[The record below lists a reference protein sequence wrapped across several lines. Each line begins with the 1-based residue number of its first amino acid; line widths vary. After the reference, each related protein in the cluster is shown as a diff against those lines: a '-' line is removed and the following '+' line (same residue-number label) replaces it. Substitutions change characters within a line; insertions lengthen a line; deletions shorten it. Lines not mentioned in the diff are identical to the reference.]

1 MSKFEK
7 LNVDIRTGHGTSAAR
22 RTRLQNKV
30 PGVVYHS
37 GAEGILL
44 SIDKIRLNK
53 ALRTGQMI
61 FEINVEDKNQ
71 FVLVKE
77 IQYHPVTDEI
87 MHIDFQKVKEDEKIS
102 LDVAVRSIG
111 DAQGVKLGG
120 ILVQML
126 NSVSVKCKPS
136 EIPEFLEIDVT
147 EMEMNT
153 NLFVKDITLPADI
166 EMLTADDIAVVSV
179 QEPKEEKEE
188 AVEVA
193 EDETSDDTSDD
204 APDGED
210 SSDSEKP
217 SGDAENKSEEQPS
230 DEAKD
235 ESGDNS

>member
-7 LNVDIRTGHGTSAAR
+7 LNVDIRKEHGTSAAR

-30 PGVVYHS
+30 PAVVYHS
-37 GAEGILL
+37 GAEATPL
-44 SIDKIRLNK
+44 SVDKISLNK

-61 FEINVEDKNQ
+61 FEVKVEDKNQ

-102 LDVAVRSIG
+102 LEVAIRSVG
-111 DAQGVKLGG
+111 DSKGVKLGG
-120 ILVQML
+120 LLVQML
-126 NSVSVKCKPS
+126 NSVTIKCRPA

-153 NLFVKDITLPADI
+153 NLFVRDINLPADV
-166 EMLTADDIAVVSV
+166 EMITAEDIAVVSV

-188 AVEVA
+188 VVEAAEGDEAESTTESEEESPKEGGDQAA
-193 EDETSDDTSDD
+193 EDS
-204 APDGED
+204 
-210 SSDSEKP
+210 
-217 SGDAENKSEEQPS
+217 Q
-230 DEAKD
+230 DESQD
-235 ESGDNS
+235 ESGDES